1 MSTTQGSTSPVG
13 VGSAE
18 GPRGRRPLRILH
30 INHLLDL
37 GGSEVMMLDLA
48 REQKRAGHD
57 VHIGSMYGEG
67 ALDGKARGWDLPVH
81 HLRSGPSL
89 GAQVAA
95 LRAHLR
101 AHPVDILHS
110 HWGVWLPASLAAFST
125 RTPLVHTHHANQMRR
140 LFPKHRVA
148 TLFTRR
154 VVVVTPEID
163 EYIAKWVNVPRRKI
177 RCIPN
182 GIDLSR
188 LLGAHAVEIEGI
200 PSGATVVG
208 MVARL
213 SPPKDQITFIRAAK
227 LLEAKFPDVH
237 FIAVG
242 DGKNRPLLEGELAS
256 LPAANV
262 HLLGDRL
269 DVPDLLRRM
278 TIKVLATRNEG
289 LPISLLEAMASGC
302 ACVATDIPPNR
313 FALQNGEAGVLVP
326 GADPAAL
333 AAAIERLLNDPDE
346 RGRLAAAGKAFAET
360 LTSERMAG
368 TYLELYRTLV
378 PASKLPGREVGFRPE
393 A

>member
-1 MSTTQGSTSPVG
+1 MTTEQRSTSAIDLASPTTAD
-13 VGSAE
+13 SA
-18 GPRGRRPLRILH
+18 GRPLRILH

-67 ALDGKARGWDLPVH
+67 ALDGKARALGLPVH
-81 HLRSGPSL
+81 HLDSGPSL
-89 GAQVAA
+89 RAQVAA
-95 LRAHLR
+95 VRDHLR
-101 AHPVDILHS
+101 AHPADILHS

-148 TLFTRR
+148 TMFTRR
-154 VVVVTPEID
+154 VVVLTPEID
-163 EYIAKWVNVPRRKI
+163 EYIAKWVNVPRQKI

-188 LLGAHAVEIEGI
+188 LAGAQPVEIDCV
-200 PSGATVVG
+200 PTGATVVG

-237 FIAVG
+237 FVSIG
-242 DGKNRPLLEGELAS
+242 DGVNRPLLEAEIKSLAAS
-256 LPAANV
+256 NF
-262 HLLGDRL
+262 HLLGNRL
-269 DVPDLLRRM
+269 DVPDLLRRVS
-278 TIKVLATRNEG
+278 IKVLATRNEG

-313 FALQNGEAGVLVP
+313 FTLQNGGAGMLVP

-333 AAAIERLLNDPDE
+333 SRAMERLLTDPAE
-346 RGRLAAAGKAFAET
+346 RERLAAAGKAFAET
-360 LTSERMAG
+360 LTSERMASA
-368 TYLELYRTLV
+368 YLELYRTLV
-378 PASKLPGREVGFRPE
+378 PAR
-393 A
+393 